1 MSKSYCVKITK
12 TSLILQH
19 ILWFEKKIG
28 ESTPYHAPYSIKYA
42 HGFAVIRVVG
52 RNIMTLGISMWSI
65 YSYSLG
71 SLPGHRHNH
80 KLNDP
85 EHPEDPD
92 MGKTNCHITTIKQNP
107 TAKPQQKANG
117 VHNFRD
123 IIFILYLYILHQLY
137 HSCDSDHVKFKMNLF
152 QPFLVFT
159 SIAIIEMWNQITK
172 QFADRKIQR
181 YLSYK
186 KNDEIYILEFVHLF
200 PLAHIIHKITLSLP
214 LPLSLFLSLSVSIP

>member
-1 MSKSYCVKITK
+1 M
-12 TSLILQH
+12 
-19 ILWFEKKIG
+19 
-28 ESTPYHAPYSIKYA
+28 
-42 HGFAVIRVVG
+42 IRVDG
-52 RNIMTLGISMWSI
+52 RNIMTLGISMWSF

-123 IIFILYLYILHQLY
+123 IIFIFYLYILRQLY

-159 SIAIIEMWNQITK
+159 SIAIIEMCNQITK

-186 KNDEIYILEFVHLF
+186 KKWWNIYFRVCASLSSRPHNTQNHSLS
-200 PLAHIIHKITLSLP
+200 PSSSLSL
-214 LPLSLFLSLSVSIP
+214 SLSLSVSIP